1 MIESSKSI
9 SVVTFQRSA
18 VHISELTG
26 IGFLPSWVTGFF
38 LTWNELSNQLEE
50 KDGPEEREGGATRG
64 KPLSRVLPLLSF
76 TDLFNV
82 FACCVF
88 SVFPLGLNSNHRT
101 LLTSAASAA
110 GIAAA
115 AADGAAADGAP
126 PVWMLLVLVA

>member
-1 MIESSKSI
+1 M
-9 SVVTFQRSA
+9 
-18 VHISELTG
+18 HISELTG

-76 TDLFNV
+76 TDVFNV
-82 FACCVF
+82 FACVF
-88 SVFPLGLNSNHRT
+88 SLFPLGLNSNHRT

-115 AADGAAADGAP
+115 AADGAAGTVGAAADGAP

>member
-9 SVVTFQRSA
+9 SVVTFQVSA
-18 VHISELTG
+18 LHISELTG

-76 TDLFNV
+76 TDVFNV
-82 FACCVF
+82 FACVF
-88 SVFPLGLNSNHRT
+88 SLFPLGLNSNHRT

-110 GIAAA
+110 GTAGA

>member
-9 SVVTFQRSA
+9 SVVTFQVSA
-18 VHISELTG
+18 LHISELPG
-26 IGFLPSWVTGFF
+26 IGFLSSWEFF

-76 TDLFNV
+76 TDVFNV
-82 FACCVF
+82 FACVF
-88 SVFPLGLNSNHRT
+88 SLFPLGLNSNHRT

-110 GIAAA
+110 GTAAA

>member
-1 MIESSKSI
+1 M
-9 SVVTFQRSA
+9 
-18 VHISELTG
+18 HISELTG

-76 TDLFNV
+76 TDVFNV
-82 FACCVF
+82 LACVF
-88 SVFPLGLNSNHRT
+88 SVFPLKSNHRT

-126 PVWMLLVLVA
+126 AAADAAGAGSLTSVFWFESDLTI